1 MTELVL
7 WSGGMD
13 STLLLH
19 QLLDQHPNDH
29 ITAISIIGGNL
40 GVDRLKQEKKAK
52 RELLKRLSDRVDY
65 KEINVKTDLKIIT
78 WQMPTWLSHVLP
90 YLQDGDTLSMGYLSS
105 DGFSFFSCRENFKTA
120 FDAMMKLQGK
130 KDTDLKFPLEGWTKG
145 DVIKELKKVRLL
157 KDCWYCGMPK
167 KGRPCG
173 KCMKCISVK
182 RWGKFPET
190 GEYV

>member
-19 QLLDQHPNDH
+19 QLLNQFPNDH
-29 ITAISIIGGNL
+29 ITAISVIGGNV
-40 GVDRLKQEKKAK
+40 GYDRLKQEKKAK
-52 RELLKRLSDRVDY
+52 KELLKRLASRVDY

-78 WQMPTWLSHVLP
+78 WQMPIWLSHVLP
-90 YLQDGDTLSMGYLSS
+90 YLKDGDTLNMGYLSS
-105 DGFSFFSCRENFKTA
+105 DGFTFFSSRENFKTA

-130 KDTDLKFPLEGWTKG
+130 KDTKIIFPLEGWTKG
-145 DVIKELKKVRLL
+145 DVIKDLKKARLL
-157 KDCWYCGMPK
+157 KYCWYCGIPK